1 MPKQYKDREDGTPG
15 ESPGSVHLWI
25 GPLADLYQFRDY
37 TRVEAFLTAHPYLEK
52 LLLETHGKIREYF
65 GQDASAALEVFTDC
79 ECDGEDEGPLFAI
92 IQTNLTYCEASGLL
106 DRLDE
111 EWWLDALPR
120 GEGNLIVSMDF
131 V

>member
-1 MPKQYKDREDGTPG
+1 M
-15 ESPGSVHLWI
+15 
-25 GPLADLYQFRDY
+25 
-37 TRVEAFLTAHPYLEK
+37 TAHPYLEK

-65 GQDASAALEVFTDC
+65 GPGTPVALEVFTDY
-79 ECDGEDEGPLFAI
+79 ESSGEDQGPLFAI